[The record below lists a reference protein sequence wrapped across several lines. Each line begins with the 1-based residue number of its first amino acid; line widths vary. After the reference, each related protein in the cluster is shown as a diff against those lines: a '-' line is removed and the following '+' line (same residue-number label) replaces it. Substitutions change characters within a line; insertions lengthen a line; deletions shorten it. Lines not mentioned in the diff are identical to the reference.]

1 MNADFHY
8 YLKGVSTKCCR
19 NCEVTRTSSSTR
31 VFSVPNEEYLQDD
44 KEERRKEEERYSRER
59 ECYGRDM
66 AVKSIRQV

>member
-1 MNADFHY
+1 M
-8 YLKGVSTKCCR
+8 
-19 NCEVTRTSSSTR
+19 
-31 VFSVPNEEYLQDD
+31 PNEEYLQDD